1 MKNTLILLI
10 VFLSNS
16 LFSQNKSLQ
25 ENFIDI
31 EESKC
36 FGKQDI
42 SNAEMREC
50 TIIARESWDKE
61 LNKYYKLLLTKLPK
75 DAFEILKASQKEW
88 IIYRDK
94 EFKFITKFYFEVKEG
109 TMWYNIAEN
118 KKKEIV
124 KNRALEL
131 QMYFENLEY

>member
-1 MKNTLILLI
+1 MKKLVSLLFI
-10 VFLSNS
+10 FLSVS
-16 LFSQNKSLQ
+16 VFSQNKNQQ

-36 FGKQDI
+36 FDKQDI
-42 SNAEMREC
+42 SNAEMRKC
-50 TIIARESWDKE
+50 TIKARGSWDKE
-61 LNKYYKLLLTKLPK
+61 LNKYYNLLAFKLPK

-124 KNRALEL
+124 KNRALGL

>member
-1 MKNTLILLI
+1 MKKLVSLLFI
-10 VFLSNS
+10 FLSVS
-16 LFSQNKSLQ
+16 VFSQNKNQQ

-36 FGKQDI
+36 FDKQDI
-42 SNAEMREC
+42 SNAEIRKC
-50 TIIARESWDKE
+50 TIKARDSWDKE
-61 LNKYYKLLLTKLPK
+61 LNKFYNLFASKLPK
-75 DAFEILKASQKEW
+75 DVFEILKASQKEW

-124 KNRALEL
+124 KNRALGL

>member
-1 MKNTLILLI
+1 MKKLVSLLFI
-10 VFLSNS
+10 FFSVSV
-16 LFSQNKSLQ
+16 FSQNKNQQ

-36 FGKQDI
+36 FDKQDI
-42 SNAEMREC
+42 SNAEMRKC
-50 TIIARESWDKE
+50 TIKARESWDKE
-61 LNKYYKLLLTKLPK
+61 LNKYYNLLSTKLPK
-75 DAFEILKASQKEW
+75 EAFEILKASQKEW

-124 KNRALEL
+124 KNRTLEL

>member
-1 MKNTLILLI
+1 MKNILILLI

-36 FGKQDI
+36 LSKQDI

-61 LNKYYKLLLTKLPK
+61 LNKYYNLLSTKLPK
-75 DAFEILKASQKEW
+75 DTFEILKASQKEW

-131 QMYFENLEY
+131 QMFFEDLEY

>member
-1 MKNTLILLI
+1 MKKLVSLLFI
-10 VFLSNS
+10 FFSVSV
-16 LFSQNKSLQ
+16 FSQNKNQQ

-31 EESKC
+31 EESNC

-42 SNAEMREC
+42 SNVEMRKC
-50 TIIARESWDKE
+50 TIKARESWDKE
-61 LNKYYKLLLTKLPK
+61 LNKYYNLLSTKLPK

>member
-1 MKNTLILLI
+1 MKKLVSLLFI
-10 VFLSNS
+10 FLSVS
-16 LFSQNKSLQ
+16 VFSQNKNQQ

-36 FGKQDI
+36 FDKQDI
-42 SNAEMREC
+42 SNAEMRKC
-50 TIIARESWDKE
+50 TIKARESWDKE
-61 LNKYYKLLLTKLPK
+61 LNKYYNLLAFKLPK

-124 KNRALEL
+124 KNRALGL

>member
-1 MKNTLILLI
+1 MKKLVSLLFI
-10 VFLSNS
+10 FLSVS
-16 LFSQNKSLQ
+16 IFSQNKNQQ
-25 ENFIDI
+25 ENVIDI

-36 FGKQDI
+36 FDKQDI
-42 SNAEMREC
+42 SNAEIRKC
-50 TIIARESWDKE
+50 TIKARDSWDKE
-61 LNKYYKLLLTKLPK
+61 LNKFYNLFASKLPK
-75 DAFEILKASQKEW
+75 DVFEILKASQKEW

-124 KNRALEL
+124 KNRTLEL
-131 QMYFENLEY
+131 QMYFQNLDY

>member
-1 MKNTLILLI
+1 MKKLVSLLFI
-10 VFLSNS
+10 FLSVS
-16 LFSQNKSLQ
+16 IFSQNKNQQ
-25 ENFIDI
+25 ENVIDI

-36 FGKQDI
+36 FDKQDI
-42 SNAEMREC
+42 SNADMRKC
-50 TIIARESWDKE
+50 SIKARESWDKE
-61 LNKYYKLLLTKLPK
+61 LNKFYSLLASKLPK

-88 IIYRDK
+88 VIYRDK

-124 KNRALEL
+124 KNRTLEL
-131 QMYFENLEY
+131 QMYFQNLDY

>member
-1 MKNTLILLI
+1 MKKLVSLLFI
-10 VFLSNS
+10 FLSVS
-16 LFSQNKSLQ
+16 IFSQNKNQ
-25 ENFIDI
+25 QNFIDI

-36 FGKQDI
+36 FDKQDI
-42 SNAEMREC
+42 SNAEMRKC
-50 TIIARESWDKE
+50 SIKARESWDKE
-61 LNKYYKLLLTKLPK
+61 LNKYYNLLASKLPK
-75 DAFEILKASQKEW
+75 DAFEILKFSQKEW

-94 EFKFITKFYFEVKEG
+94 EFKFITKFYFEVKKG

-124 KNRALEL
+124 RNRALEL

>member
-1 MKNTLILLI
+1 MKKLISLLFI
-10 VFLSNS
+10 FLSVS
-16 LFSQNKSLQ
+16 IFSQNKNQQ

-36 FGKQDI
+36 FDKQDI
-42 SNAEMREC
+42 SNAEMRKC
-50 TIIARESWDKE
+50 TIKARESWDKE
-61 LNKYYKLLLTKLPK
+61 LNKFYNLLASKLPK

-131 QMYFENLEY
+131 QMYFQNLDY

>member
-1 MKNTLILLI
+1 MKKLVSLLFI
-10 VFLSNS
+10 FLSVS
-16 LFSQNKSLQ
+16 VFSQNKNQQ

-31 EESKC
+31 EESNC
-36 FGKQDI
+36 FDKQDI
-42 SNAEMREC
+42 SNAEMRKC
-50 TIIARESWDKE
+50 SIKARESWDKE
-61 LNKYYKLLLTKLPK
+61 LNKYYNLLSTKLPK

-124 KNRALEL
+124 KNRALGL

>member
-1 MKNTLILLI
+1 MKKLVSLLFI
-10 VFLSNS
+10 FFSVSV
-16 LFSQNKSLQ
+16 FSQNKNQQ

-36 FGKQDI
+36 FDKQDI
-42 SNAEMREC
+42 SNAEMRKC
-50 TIIARESWDKE
+50 TIKARESWDKE
-61 LNKYYKLLLTKLPK
+61 LNKYYNLLSTKLPK

-109 TMWYNIAEN
+109 IMWYNIAEN

-124 KNRALEL
+124 KNRALGL

>member
-1 MKNTLILLI
+1 MKKLVSLLFI
-10 VFLSNS
+10 FLSVS
-16 LFSQNKSLQ
+16 IFSQNKNQQ
-25 ENFIDI
+25 ENVIDI

-36 FGKQDI
+36 FDKQDI
-42 SNAEMREC
+42 SNAEIRKC
-50 TIIARESWDKE
+50 TIKARDSWDKE
-61 LNKYYKLLLTKLPK
+61 LNKFYNLFASKLPK
-75 DAFEILKASQKEW
+75 DVFEILKASQKEW

>member
-1 MKNTLILLI
+1 MKKLATLFFIFCILS
-10 VFLSNS
+10 V
-16 LFSQNKSLQ
+16 FSQNKNQQ

-31 EESKC
+31 AESKC
-36 FGKQDI
+36 FDKQDI

-50 TIIARESWDKE
+50 TIKARKSWDNE
-61 LNKYYKLLLTKLPK
+61 LNKYYNLLATKLPK

-118 KKKEIV
+118 NKKEIV
-124 KNRALEL
+124 KSRTLEL
-131 QMYFENLEY
+131 QMYFENLDY

>member
-1 MKNTLILLI
+1 MKNILILLI

-61 LNKYYKLLLTKLPK
+61 LNKYYNLLSNKLPK

-94 EFKFITKFYFEVKEG
+94 ESKFITKFYFEVKEG

>member
-1 MKNTLILLI
+1 MKKLVSLLFI
-10 VFLSNS
+10 FFSVSV
-16 LFSQNKSLQ
+16 FSQNKNQQ

-36 FGKQDI
+36 FDKQDI
-42 SNAEMREC
+42 SNAEMRKC
-50 TIIARESWDKE
+50 TIKARESWDKE
-61 LNKYYKLLLTKLPK
+61 LNKYYNLLSTKLPK
-75 DAFEILKASQKEW
+75 EAFEILKASQKEW

-124 KNRALEL
+124 KNRALGL

>member
-1 MKNTLILLI
+1 MKNILTLII
-10 VFLSNS
+10 VFLSV
-16 LFSQNKSLQ
+16 LVFSQSKNQQ
-25 ENFIDI
+25 ENVIDI

-36 FGKQDI
+36 FDKQDI
-42 SNAEMREC
+42 SNADMRKC
-50 TIIARESWDKE
+50 SIKARESWDKE
-61 LNKYYKLLLTKLPK
+61 LNKFYSLLASKLPK

-88 IIYRDK
+88 VIYRDK

-124 KNRALEL
+124 KNRTLEL
-131 QMYFENLEY
+131 QMYFQNLDY

>member
-36 FGKQDI
+36 LSKQDI

-61 LNKYYKLLLTKLPK
+61 LNKYYNLLSTKLPK
-75 DAFEILKASQKEW
+75 DTFEILKASQKEW

-94 EFKFITKFYFEVKEG
+94 ESKFITKFYFEVKEG

>member
-1 MKNTLILLI
+1 MKKIIVLIF
-10 VFLSNS
+10 VFFSVS
-16 LFSQNKSLQ
+16 IFSQ
-25 ENFIDI
+25 ETHFIDI

-36 FGKQDI
+36 FDKQDI
-42 SNAEMREC
+42 SNAEIRKC
-50 TIIARESWDKE
+50 TIKARHSWDKE
-61 LNKYYKLLLTKLPK
+61 LNKYYNLFASKLPK

-131 QMYFENLEY
+131 QMYFESLEY

>member
-1 MKNTLILLI
+1 MKKLVSLLFI
-10 VFLSNS
+10 FLSVS
-16 LFSQNKSLQ
+16 IFSQNKNQQ
-25 ENFIDI
+25 ENVIDI

-36 FGKQDI
+36 FDKQDI
-42 SNAEMREC
+42 SNAEMRKC
-50 TIIARESWDKE
+50 TIKARDSWDKE
-61 LNKYYKLLLTKLPK
+61 LNKFYNLLACKLPK
-75 DAFEILKASQKEW
+75 DAFEILKVSQKEW
-88 IIYRDK
+88 VIYRDK

-131 QMYFENLEY
+131 QMYFQNLDY

>member
-1 MKNTLILLI
+1 MKKLVSLLFI
-10 VFLSNS
+10 FFSVSV
-16 LFSQNKSLQ
+16 FSQNKNQQ

-36 FGKQDI
+36 FDKQDI
-42 SNAEMREC
+42 SNAEMRKC
-50 TIIARESWDKE
+50 TIKARESWDKE
-61 LNKYYKLLLTKLPK
+61 LNKYYNLLSTKLPK
-75 DAFEILKASQKEW
+75 EAFEILKASQKEW

-124 KNRALEL
+124 KNRTLEL
-131 QMYFENLEY
+131 QMYFQNLDY

>member
-1 MKNTLILLI
+1 MKNILTLII
-10 VFLSNS
+10 VFLSV
-16 LFSQNKSLQ
+16 LVFSQSKNQQ
-25 ENFIDI
+25 ENVIDI

-42 SNAEMREC
+42 SNAEMRKC
-50 TIIARESWDKE
+50 SIKATESWDKE
-61 LNKYYKLLLTKLPK
+61 LNKYYNLLASKLPK

-131 QMYFENLEY
+131 QMYFQNLDY

>member
-1 MKNTLILLI
+1 MKNILTLII
-10 VFLSNS
+10 VFLSV
-16 LFSQNKSLQ
+16 LVFSQSKNQQ
-25 ENFIDI
+25 ENVIDI

-42 SNAEMREC
+42 SNAEMRKC
-50 TIIARESWDKE
+50 SIKATESWDKE
-61 LNKYYKLLLTKLPK
+61 LNKYYNLLASKLPK

-109 TMWYNIAEN
+109 TMWYNIVEN

-124 KNRALEL
+124 KNRTLEL
-131 QMYFENLEY
+131 QMYFQNLDY

>member
-1 MKNTLILLI
+1 MKKLISLLFI
-10 VFLSNS
+10 FLSVS
-16 LFSQNKSLQ
+16 IFSQNKNQQ

-36 FGKQDI
+36 FDKQDI
-42 SNAEMREC
+42 SNAEMRKC
-50 TIIARESWDKE
+50 TIKARESWDKE
-61 LNKYYKLLLTKLPK
+61 LNKFYNLLASKLPK

-118 KKKEIV
+118 KKKEIM

-131 QMYFENLEY
+131 QMYFQNLDY

>member
-1 MKNTLILLI
+1 MKKLVSLLFI
-10 VFLSNS
+10 FFSVSV
-16 LFSQNKSLQ
+16 FSQNKNQQ

-36 FGKQDI
+36 FDKQDI
-42 SNAEMREC
+42 SNAEMRKC
-50 TIIARESWDKE
+50 TIKARESWDKE
-61 LNKYYKLLLTKLPK
+61 LNKYYNLLSTKLPK
-75 DAFEILKASQKEW
+75 EAFEILKASQKEW

>member
-1 MKNTLILLI
+1 MKKLISLLFI
-10 VFLSNS
+10 FLSVS
-16 LFSQNKSLQ
+16 IFSQNKNQQ

-36 FGKQDI
+36 FDKQDI
-42 SNAEMREC
+42 SNAEMRKC
-50 TIIARESWDKE
+50 TIKARESWDKE
-61 LNKYYKLLLTKLPK
+61 LNKFYNLLASKLPK

-124 KNRALEL
+124 RNRALEL
-131 QMYFENLEY
+131 QMYFQNLDY

>member
-1 MKNTLILLI
+1 MKNILTLII
-10 VFLSNS
+10 VFLSV
-16 LFSQNKSLQ
+16 LVFSQSKNQQ
-25 ENFIDI
+25 ENVIDI

-36 FGKQDI
+36 FDKQDI
-42 SNAEMREC
+42 SNAEIRKC
-50 TIIARESWDKE
+50 TIKARDSWDKE
-61 LNKYYKLLLTKLPK
+61 LNKFYSLLASKLPK

-88 IIYRDK
+88 IIHRDK

-131 QMYFENLEY
+131 QMYFQNLDY

>member
-1 MKNTLILLI
+1 MKKLVSLLFI
-10 VFLSNS
+10 FLSVS
-16 LFSQNKSLQ
+16 VFSQNKNQQ
-25 ENFIDI
+25 ENVIDI

-36 FGKQDI
+36 FDKQDI
-42 SNAEMREC
+42 SNAEMQKC
-50 TIIARESWDKE
+50 TIKARESWDKE
-61 LNKYYKLLLTKLPK
+61 LNKYYNLLAFKLPK

-88 IIYRDK
+88 IIYRNK
-94 EFKFITKFYFEVKEG
+94 EFKFITEFYFEVKEG

-124 KNRALEL
+124 KNRALGL

>member
-42 SNAEMREC
+42 SNAAMREC

>member
-1 MKNTLILLI
+1 MKKLVSLLFI
-10 VFLSNS
+10 FLSVS
-16 LFSQNKSLQ
+16 IFSQNKNQQ
-25 ENFIDI
+25 ENVIDI

-36 FGKQDI
+36 FDKQDI
-42 SNAEMREC
+42 SNAEIRKC
-50 TIIARESWDKE
+50 TIKARDSWDKE
-61 LNKYYKLLLTKLPK
+61 LNKFYNLFASKLPK
-75 DAFEILKASQKEW
+75 DVFEILKASQKEW

-109 TMWYNIAEN
+109 TLWYNIAEN